1 MTSPIVITYI
11 LIWVRFTN
19 ECHSTT
25 IGTIGLPRLAR
36 ALLTLIGSCRIYY
49 VFNIKARFP
58 VSILF
63 LQSLCLG
70 KSLIITNITPNMQ
83 VESSA
88 TPLLTVDEVEK
99 VQRQRV
105 ASLIGHVFQLTYAAT
120 VDKLIQEQKLNRCHG
135 CAIQHPSQNQHS
147 CLVMDNDDAWIYYH
161 DEVVEQIDLNVILKT
176 AESVCSALGF
186 KLGKTWEAYVT
197 ELPKLPWTNIYLTSL
212 ELEDYGELEDR
223 ILYAI
228 YYGPCGLK
236 CKDPNAVEIDSQ
248 VEVQCPE
255 RVVRKDEQ
263 PMDLDLIIND
273 IQNKLCF

>member
-1 MTSPIVITYI
+1 
-11 LIWVRFTN
+11 
-19 ECHSTT
+19 
-25 IGTIGLPRLAR
+25 
-36 ALLTLIGSCRIYY
+36 
-49 VFNIKARFP
+49 
-58 VSILF
+58 
-63 LQSLCLG
+63 
-70 KSLIITNITPNMQ
+70 MQ
-83 VESSA
+83 VESIAS
-88 TPLLTVDEVEK
+88 PLLTVDEVEK

-147 CLVMDNDDAWIYYH
+147 CLMMDNDDAWMYYH

-212 ELEDYGELEDR
+212 ELDSVGEIVQSREQQEC

-236 CKDPNAVEIDSQ
+236 CKDPSAVEIDSQ